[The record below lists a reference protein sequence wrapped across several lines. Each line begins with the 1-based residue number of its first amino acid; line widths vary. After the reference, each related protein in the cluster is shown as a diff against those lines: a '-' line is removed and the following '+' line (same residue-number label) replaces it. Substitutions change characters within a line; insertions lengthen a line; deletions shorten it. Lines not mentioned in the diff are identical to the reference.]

1 MRSVSS
7 FPEIFHLKS
16 IINENMK
23 QSFTD
28 QLKEL
33 FKLGK
38 RYVRLQV
45 DCIRLTTAEKMTVLF
60 SSLALGLIGI
70 LLGALCVVLLAM
82 SAVCAFGEMMEP
94 WLAYLCVAG
103 IVALLVVLLVLLRKP
118 LIVNPIARL
127 ISKLIYPKTP
137 TVKNQE
143 GHE

>member
-1 MRSVSS
+1 
-7 FPEIFHLKS
+7 
-16 IINENMK
+16 MK

-33 FKLGK
+33 LKLGK
-38 RYVRLQV
+38 RYMSLQA
-45 DCIRLTTAEKMTVLF
+45 DCLRLTAAEKMTVLF

-82 SAVCAFGEMMEP
+82 SAVCAFGEMMSP

-103 IVALLVVLLVLLRKP
+103 IVALLAVLLVVLRKV
-118 LIVNPIARL
+118 LIVNPIAKL
-127 ISKLIYPKTP
+127 ISRLLYPK
-137 TVKNQE
+137 KQE